1 MLLIFLCL
9 VTKCVAQFEYE
20 FQYIQKWYE
29 MQRDRFSVEYDF
41 NFALFSEK
49 ATLCLQKSS
58 KSFLWFLSLKVTII
72 YAYFTLLFEDHS
84 LPTWNDLATLLS
96 LTPPWH
102 SYIEEMGCD
111 VFCGSSRLLCVLLQ
125 HQMAKLLQPNDP
137 QRFIRGTEI
146 WRKNLWFLEPWTL
159 WQCFF
164 RQCAVLKQMDSLCVL
179 FADLNQCLR
188 EFVEKKNHS
197 DRSKKIDWAC
207 LAED

>member
-1 MLLIFLCL
+1 MCCSIWIWIPIYTEVIWDFQWNMTSILHCSQ
-9 VTKCVAQFEYE
+9 TK
-20 FQYIQKWYE
+20 
-29 MQRDRFSVEYDF
+29 
-41 NFALFSEK
+41 LFYAFRNLESH
-49 ATLCLQKSS
+49 
-58 KSFLWFLSLKVTII
+58 FLWFLSLKVTII
-72 YAYFTLLFEDHS
+72 YASFTLLWGFIFEDHS

-102 SYIEEMGCD
+102 GYIKEMGCD

-125 HQMAKLLQPNDP
+125 HQMAKLLQLNDP

-146 WRKNLWFLEPWTL
+146 WRKILWFLEWWTL

-164 RQCAVLKQMDSLCVL
+164 RQCAVLKQMDSLCAL
-179 FADLNQCLR
+179 FADLNRCLR

-197 DRSKKIDWAC
+197 DWSEKIDWAC